1 MKTLIIGGTGLI
13 STAITRLMLERGD
26 DVTLY
31 NRGVTQAYIPGGA
44 RIITGNR
51 KDFPAFER
59 QVEEAGCF
67 DCVIDMVCFEP
78 DEAASLIL
86 AVSGRTDHLIFCST
100 VDVYTKPAA
109 RYPIREDE
117 PRHPDPGFSY
127 AYNKALCENLLL
139 DAEASGAFPL
149 TIIRPAYTY
158 GEGRGLLH
166 AFRGR
171 TTMLDRIRRGLPI
184 VVHGDGQS
192 LWVSCHRDDVARAF
206 VAAADTPVARGRQ
219 YHVTGEE
226 WLTWNQYFAGIAEA
240 MGVPTPELVHIPTD
254 LLAQA
259 LPVQA
264 HWCDVNFQYDN
275 IFDNAAAHADLG
287 FRYTVPWVEGARR
300 VIEWLDAHGGIE
312 PAEADPLMDRII
324 AAWRRKS
331 AAMVADLA
339 DLREE
344 A

>member
-1 MKTLIIGGTGLI
+1 MKTLIVGGTGLI
-13 STAITRLMLERGD
+13 STAITRFMSERGD
-26 DVTLY
+26 DVTVY
-31 NRGVTQAYIPGGA
+31 NRGVTRSDIPGDA

-51 KDFPAFER
+51 RDFATFEQR
-59 QVEEAGCF
+59 MQEAGHF

-78 DEAASLIL
+78 VEAASLIR
-86 AVSGRTDHLIFCST
+86 AVEGRTGHLIFCST

-117 PRHPDPGFSY
+117 PRRPDPDFPY
-127 AYNKALCENLLL
+127 AYNKAVCENLLL
-139 DAEASGAFPL
+139 EAEARGAFPL

-166 AFRGR
+166 SFRGR
-171 TTMLDRIRRGLPI
+171 TTVLDRVRKGLPI

-192 LWVSCHRDDVARAF
+192 LWASCHRDDVARAF
-206 VAAADTPVARGRQ
+206 VSAASNSVARGEQ

-226 WLTWNQYFAGIAEA
+226 WMTWNQYFAGIAEA

-254 LLAQA
+254 LLTRA
-259 LPVQA
+259 LPEQA
-264 HWCDVNFQYDN
+264 HWCLVNFQYDN

-287 FRYTVPWVEGARR
+287 FRYTIPWVEGARR
-300 VIEWLDAHGGIE
+300 VIEWLDVHGGIE
-312 PAEADPLMDRII
+312 PYDADPLMDRII
-324 AAWRRKS
+324 AAWGRAS
-331 AAMVADLA
+331 AGMVDDLA

-344 A
+344 V

>member
-13 STAITRLMLERGD
+13 STAITRFMLERGD
-26 DVTLY
+26 DITLY
-31 NRGVTQAYIPGGA
+31 NRGLTRSDIPAGA

-51 KDFPAFER
+51 ADTAAFE
-59 QVEEAGCF
+59 QQIHGAGYF

-78 DEAASLIL
+78 NEAASLIR
-86 AVSGRTDHLIFCST
+86 AVEGRTGHLIFCST

-109 RYPIREDE
+109 HYPIREDE
-117 PRHPDPGFSY
+117 PRRPNPDFLY
-127 AYNKALCENLLL
+127 ASNKAICEDLLL
-139 DAEASGAFPL
+139 DAEARGAFPL

-166 AFRGR
+166 SFRGR
-171 TTMLDRIRRGLPI
+171 TPVLDRIRKGLPI

-192 LWVSCHRDDVARAF
+192 LWASCHRDDVARAF
-206 VAAADTPVARGRQ
+206 VAAAGNPIARGRQ

-226 WLTWNQYFAGIAEA
+226 WMTWNQYFAGIAEA

-259 LPVQA
+259 LPEQA
-264 HWCDVNFQYDN
+264 HWCHVNFQYDN
-275 IFDNAAAHADLG
+275 VFDNAAAHADLD
-287 FRYTVPWVEGARR
+287 FRYTIPWVEGARR
-300 VIEWLDAHGGIE
+300 VVQWLDAHDGIE
-312 PAEADPLMDRII
+312 PCEADPLMDRII
-324 AAWRRKS
+324 AAWRRAS
-331 AAMVADLA
+331 AGVVDDLA
-339 DLREE
+339 GLREE